1 MIFISLKISDD
12 DDCSIKV
19 ILLLLDKYSLTLNM
33 FNFKCKIGG
42 IWPMNAGGHNLFCF
56 GGLQLSLLI
65 KPNQTYKNIILRVKK
80 FLLSL
85 MLNVLLCD
93 FLSLC

>member
-1 MIFISLKISDD
+1 MIFIRLKISDD

-42 IWPMNAGGHNLFCF
+42 I
-56 GGLQLSLLI
+56 
-65 KPNQTYKNIILRVKK
+65 
-80 FLLSL
+80 
-85 MLNVLLCD
+85 
-93 FLSLC
+93 